1 MTSLPW
7 VVMRVPLFRGFFRGS
22 FVLSTTI
29 RREDTPT
36 FVQNWNFQHVYN
48 YAAMAM
54 LLFSFHYLYRR
65 LIVCEFPCLKLVKTV
80 TLKKRN
86 DLFCSDTFYGQ
97 CKHGDI
103 FGLHLL
109 IVNYSAIVTEFKMLA
124 LSSKLVF

>member
-1 MTSLPW
+1 MEEE
-7 VVMRVPLFRGFFRGS
+7 
-22 FVLSTTI
+22 
-29 RREDTPT
+29 EDTAK

-124 LSSKLVF
+124 LSSKLVFQSSVTKL